1 MEHLNYAV
9 AWGFVQALAIGFLIG
24 AERESRGQGEG
35 RAAVPGLRD
44 FMLIALIGSIA
55 CFLRSPSLMILG
67 VVGIVALL
75 IVHRFKDPAQHG
87 MTTELAALATF
98 WLGYMTHQPGAG
110 GFALGGAIVV
120 TIILM
125 VKDPITHFVTDVI
138 SRSEVY
144 DTIKFLAIVFIVY
157 PLLPQGSFGPY
168 GAFTPRTIW
177 KFVILVSSVSY
188 VGYFL
193 MRFLGESRGLI
204 LTGLLGGLVSTTAT
218 TSAFAGGARESPEHW
233 REYAW
238 AALLSNTVQFPRI
251 AVVLYIMNPRLAAAA
266 LIPLLAMSASGFLLS
281 LALTRLPQTKR
292 SRGSNAV
299 RPLLRNPFALWPAI
313 QFGLIFTFILFL
325 SRFGSVRFGDHGAF
339 ISSFLGGLIDVD
351 AVSISLADLLNS
363 GQLSLKAS
371 VMALLLGVLANAVFK
386 TVVAF
391 TRGTRQ
397 FGQMVSLGLA
407 LMLGAGWL
415 AALATAG

>member
-1 MEHLNYAV
+1 MENPNYSMV
-9 AWGFVQALAIGFLIG
+9 WGFIQALAIGFLIG
-24 AERESRGQGEG
+24 AERESRAGVGKS
-35 RAAVPGLRD
+35 AVPGLRD
-44 FMLIALIGSIA
+44 FMLIALFGSGA
-55 CFLRSPSLMILG
+55 GFLGSPSMVILG
-67 VVGIVALL
+67 AAGVIGLL
-75 IVHRFKDPAQHG
+75 IIHRLKDQAQHG
-87 MTTELAALATF
+87 MTTELAALTTF
-98 WLGYMTHQPGAG
+98 LLGYMTQQPGAS

-125 VKDPITHFVTDVI
+125 VKTPITHFVTDVI
-138 SRSEVY
+138 SRSEVF

-218 TSAFAGGARESPEHW
+218 TSAFARGARESPDHW

-238 AALLSNTVQFPRI
+238 AALASNTVQFPRV
-251 AVVLYIMNPRLAAAA
+251 AVVLYVMNPRLAASA
-266 LIPLLAMSASGFLLS
+266 LIPLLAMAAAGLLLS
-281 LALTRLPQTKR
+281 LALARVSHGRR
-292 SRGSNAV
+292 SPGSKVV

-313 QFGLIFTFILFL
+313 QFGLIFTFVLFL
-325 SRFGSVRFGDHGAF
+325 SRFGSAHFGDRGAF
-339 ISSFLGGLIDVD
+339 ISSLLGGLIDVD

-363 GQLSLKAS
+363 GRLSLKDG
-371 VMALLLGVLANAVFK
+371 VTALLLALLANGVFK
-386 TVVAF
+386 TVIAF
-391 TRGTRQ
+391 TRGTWR
-397 FGQMVSLGLA
+397 FGQTVSLGLA
-407 LMLGAGWL
+407 LMLGVGL
-415 AALATAG
+415 LVALATAG